1 MMLNDIGRHPL
12 KMVLIYIFLG
22 IGSLFYLYPLLWLV
36 LNSLKHTPQIYE
48 NPWGLPEQFI
58 WSNYS
63 DAWTTGG
70 TGKYLFNSVVITA
83 VTLLIVVVVSSMAA
97 YALAKLRWKASKLT
111 LGYFLIGMMV
121 PIHATLIP
129 LFVYFSKIGMINSQA
144 GLIIIYAAFAL
155 PTAILIL
162 CGFLGAIPN
171 ELMEAAVIDGC
182 SVYGMFW
189 RIILPVAK
197 SALMTIVIFSFVSI
211 WNELL
216 VALVFISDPLKMT
229 LPVGLSNFKDQ
240 YTTDYAPMFAAILM
254 ATIPTITVCAIF
266 SKRIMSG
273 MAEGAIKG

>member
-1 MMLNDIGRHPL
+1 MTQSDVGRHPF
-12 KMVLIYIFLG
+12 KMVLIYVILG
-22 IGSLFYLYPLLWLV
+22 IGTLFYLYPLLWLI

-48 NPWGLPEQFI
+48 NPWGLPKEFI

-70 TGKYLFNSVVITA
+70 TGEFLFNSILITA
-83 VTLLIVVVVSSMAA
+83 ITLLIVVGISSMAA
-97 YALAKLRWKASKLT
+97 YALAKLKWKGSKIT

-129 LFVYFSKIGMINSQA
+129 LFVYFSKMDLIDSHI
-144 GLIIIYAAFAL
+144 GLILIYAAFAL
-155 PTAILIL
+155 PAAILIL
-162 CGFLGAIPN
+162 CGFLMAIPN

-182 SVYGMFW
+182 SIYGVFW

-216 VALVFISDPLKMT
+216 VALVFISDPSKMT